1 MFNLIDEK
9 KRNFI
14 NNEYLKNSKL
24 RLSTVKNIKLLSID
38 MICIQ
43 SMNFQKFINNLR
55 DQKLCETY
63 Y

>member
-24 RLSTVKNIKLLSID
+24 RLSTVKNIKLFSID

-43 SMNFQKFINNLR
+43 SMNFQTKIH
-55 DQKLCETY
+55 K
-63 Y
+63 